1 MTTLASPGVLSARV
15 FPRLY
20 RDSVALMALASGLE
34 RTEGVEQVGAVM
46 ATPANLEILG
56 RSGMAPPDV
65 AAAPDDLLVVVRA
78 VDAAVAEAALAAAE
92 DGLQGT
98 EEQGAQPT
106 GRPAPGT
113 IREALVQAPDA
124 TLVAISTPGTYA
136 PIVAEQALRAGRHV
150 FCFSDNVS
158 IDDERRLKALAVGTG
173 LLLMGPDCGTA
184 MLDGVPLG
192 FANVVRPGPIGIVS
206 ASGTGAQEV
215 ACLLHHAGTGVS
227 QIVGVG
233 GRDLSAAI
241 GGLMTRHAIDLVAAD
256 PVTDVVVVVSKPPDP
271 EVAEA
276 LLAHLARLDKP
287 TVACLLGMEDTDD
300 PVRVRGTLEAGARAA
315 AELVGHAL
323 TESPLDVA
331 ADVEAAPRLRPG
343 GIVRGLFAGGTLA
356 SEAKHVL
363 RSLDVA
369 AEITDLGDDQYTAGR
384 PHPMIDPTLRAHE
397 VAATGEQP
405 DVAVLLLDV
414 VLGHG
419 SSADPAGPIAE
430 AVRTAREVVARD
442 GYDLPVVASV
452 CGTELDPQGLAGQRQ
467 ALLDAGVT
475 LEPSAAAAARAAAE
489 LLGASGSSEPANR
502 AGRDPRPTAEVV
514 STSSTD
520 VGGGLDK
527 PDPRRSRSRHARPTA
542 GSEPS

>member
-1 MTTLASPGVLSARV
+1 MTALASSGVLSARV

-46 ATPANLEILG
+46 ATPANLDILG
-56 RSGMAPPDV
+56 RSGMCPPDV
-65 AAAPDDLLVVVRA
+65 VAAPDDLLVVVRA
-78 VDAAVAEAALAAAE
+78 VDAHVAEAALRAAE
-92 DGLQGT
+92 DGLQGS
-98 EEQGAQPT
+98 EEQGAQPG

-113 IREALVQAPDA
+113 IREALAQSPDA

-158 IDDERRLKALAVGTG
+158 IDDERRLKGLAVDSG
-173 LLLMGPDCGTA
+173 LLLMGPDCGTG
-184 MLDGVPLG
+184 MLDSVPLG
-192 FANVVRPGPIGIVS
+192 FANVVRAGPIGIVS

-233 GRDLSAAI
+233 GRDLTSAV
-241 GGLMTRHAIDLVAAD
+241 GGLMTHHALDVVAAD
-256 PVTDVVVVVSKPPDP
+256 PATDVVVVVSKPPDP

-287 TVACLLGMEDTDD
+287 TVACLLGMDD
-300 PVRVRGTLEAGARAA
+300 ADAPVRVRGTLEAGARAA

-323 TESPLDVA
+323 AESPID
-331 ADVEAAPRLRPG
+331 AAPSLSAEKRLRPG

-356 SEAKHVL
+356 SEAKYVL
-363 RSLDVA
+363 RSLHVPA
-369 AEITDLGDDQYTAGR
+369 AITDLGDDQYTAGR
-384 PHPMIDPTLRAHE
+384 PHPMIDSTLRAHE

-419 SSADPAGPIAE
+419 SNPDPAGPIAE
-430 AVRTAREVVARD
+430 AVRTARDAAARD
-442 GYDLPVVASV
+442 GFDLPVVASV
-452 CGTELDPQGLAGQRQ
+452 CGTELDPQGLAGQQRV
-467 ALLDAGVT
+467 LLDAGVI
-475 LEPSAAAAARAAAE
+475 LKPSAAAAARAAAE
-489 LLGASGSSEPANR
+489 FLGT
-502 AGRDPRPTAEVV
+502 RD
-514 STSSTD
+514 
-520 VGGGLDK
+520 
-527 PDPRRSRSRHARPTA
+527 
-542 GSEPS
+542 GSENS

>member
-1 MTTLASPGVLSARV
+1 MTTVAGPGVLSARV
-15 FPRLY
+15 FRRLY

-34 RTEGVEQVGAVM
+34 RTDGVEQVGAVM
-46 ATPANLEILG
+46 ATPANLDILG
-56 RSGMAPPDV
+56 RSGMCPPDV

-78 VDAAVAEAALAAAE
+78 VDAEVAQAALRAAE
-92 DGLQGT
+92 DGLQGS
-98 EEQGAQPT
+98 EELGAQPA
-106 GRPAPGT
+106 GRAAPGT
-113 IREALVQAPDA
+113 IREALAQAPNA

-158 IDDERRLKALAVGTG
+158 IDDERRLKTLAVETG

-233 GRDLSAAI
+233 GRDLTAAV
-241 GGLMTRHAIDLVAAD
+241 GGLMTHHSIDLVAAD
-256 PVTDVVVVVSKPPDP
+256 PATDVVVVVSKPPDP
-271 EVAEA
+271 DVAEA

-287 TVACLLGMEDTDD
+287 TVACLLGMDD
-300 PVRVRGTLEAGARAA
+300 VDAPVRVRGTLEAGARAA
-315 AELVGHAL
+315 AELVGHGLAASSPDGAAL
-323 TESPLDVA
+323 LSA
-331 ADVEAAPRLRPG
+331 QSRLRPG

-363 RSLDVA
+363 RSLDA
-369 AEITDLGDDQYTAGR
+369 PATITDLGDDQYTAGR
-384 PHPMIDPTLRAHE
+384 PHPMIDPTLRAQE
-397 VAATGEQP
+397 VAATGEQT
-405 DVAVLLLDV
+405 DVAVVLLDV

-419 SSADPAGPIAE
+419 SNADPAGPIAE
-430 AVRTAREVVARD
+430 AVRTARGAAARE

-467 ALLDAGVT
+467 ALLDAGVA
-475 LEPSAAAAARAAAE
+475 LAPSAAAAARAAAA
-489 LLGASGSSEPANR
+489 LLAAAN
-502 AGRDPRPTAEVV
+502 PHE
-514 STSSTD
+514 
-520 VGGGLDK
+520 
-527 PDPRRSRSRHARPTA
+527 